1 MPVYRGSDAK
11 PVYDGAPMFERTAL
25 PDGPRVISAR
35 LPGMRSLSVA
45 VYVMA
50 GSRGEVRE
58 KSGLAHFMEHIT
70 FKGTRDLATTRD
82 VSDAIEG
89 VGGSSNAATDRETTI
104 YWVRLPA
111 REAQLG
117 IHVLAELTLRPRLR
131 SADIAHEREIII
143 DEIRSYR
150 DDPGQYIF
158 NIWDEAF
165 FGDSPLGWEIAGDEG
180 SVRGLSDGDIRDF
193 WSAAYQ
199 PSNMVVAVA
208 GDIGHQDA
216 VGLVDRSFG
225 RGNGVAQPYLPAPH
239 GPVERMRLADRPTA
253 QAHVSLGLPGLPR
266 DHPDQW
272 TLDLLNTVLGDGS
285 SSRLFMKIR
294 EEEGLAYDV
303 HSFQTDYTDTGTLQV
318 YMGVDAD
325 DVLPAMRG
333 VLAELSRL
341 RDEPVPAAELERARN
356 YAMGRLELRLEETRA
371 MASFLGSQEAM
382 HDRVMT
388 MDEVIEALR
397 AVTADEIQA
406 LAGRLFHDD
415 LLCGAVIG
423 PDLESGRLEAAL
435 RLP

>member
-1 MPVYRGSDAK
+1 
-11 PVYDGAPMFERTAL
+11 MFERTAL

-35 LPGMRSLSVA
+35 LPGMRSLSAA

-70 FKGTRDLATTRD
+70 FKGTRDLVTTRD

-89 VGGSSNAATDRETTI
+89 VGGSSNAATDREVTV
-104 YWVRLPA
+104 YWVRLPV
-111 REAQLG
+111 REARLG
-117 IHVLAELTLRPRLR
+117 VHVLSELTLRPRLR
-131 SADIAHEREIII
+131 SADIAHEREIIV

-150 DDPGQYIF
+150 DDPGQFIF
-158 NIWDEAF
+158 NVWDEAF
-165 FGDSPLGWEIAGDEG
+165 FGDSPLGWEIAGDED
-180 SVRGLSDGDIRDF
+180 SVRALTDSDIRDF
-193 WSAAYQ
+193 WAAAYQ
-199 PSNMVVAVA
+199 PANMVVAMA
-208 GDIGHQDA
+208 GDIDHEQA
-216 VGLVDRSFG
+216 VELVDRSFG
-225 RGNGVAQPYLPAPH
+225 RGSGACQSYLPAPP
-239 GPVERMRLADRPTA
+239 GPAQRMRLEHRHTA

-266 DHPDQW
+266 DHADQW
-272 TLDLLNTVLGDGS
+272 ALDLLNTVLGDGT

-294 EEEGLAYDV
+294 EEDGLAYDV
-303 HSFQTDYTDTGTLQV
+303 HSFQTDYADTGLLQV

-341 RDEPVPAAELERARN
+341 RDEAVPTAELERARN
-356 YAMGRLELRLEETRA
+356 YSLGRLELRLEESRA

-388 MDEVIEALR
+388 MDEVIDALR
-397 AVTADEIQA
+397 AVTADDIQA
-406 LAGRLFHDD
+406 LAGRLFRDET
-415 LLCGAVIG
+415 LCAAVIG
-423 PDLESGRLEAAL
+423 PNLTSRPLERAL